1 MAEKTLTDLGG
12 GCTQSA
18 TTITLNKSNLGLT
31 AETCTLDQI
40 ILAIAV
46 KAKNVMTQANF
57 DSEPN
62 QNLYLSDGF
71 NSFTTKE
78 DQPWIVRQIIINFAK
93 QDTETTIDPNDY

>member
-1 MAEKTLTDLGG
+1 MAEKTLTDLGAN
-12 GCTQSA
+12 CTQSS
-18 TTITLNKSNLGLT
+18 TTITLSKADLGLT

-46 KAKNVMTQANF
+46 KAKAILTQANF

-71 NSFTTKE
+71 NSFTTKNNE
-78 DQPWIVRQIIINFAK
+78 SWILRQITINFAK
-93 QDTETTIDPNDY
+93 QDTEATIDPNDY